1 MPKLGPRN
9 PERSSLILEGASR
22 LLLRYGY
29 DKTTVDDIARE
40 AHVSKG
46 AIYLHWKSKDELID
60 ALILREM
67 DALVRD
73 VGERIEADPEGGRLS
88 RMYAHALGALAANPL
103 ARSLYSRDARI
114 LGDYARRQEPGRYS
128 DRFAFGVEFAKALKA
143 SGALRLDIEPE
154 AAAYAMSLLALG
166 YLAVEELMPDS
177 AAGLSDHAKTEAIV
191 SLVQGGLE
199 ARGEG
204 EGKQAIL
211 ELIELVERQYA
222 AAKENKS

>member
-9 PERSSLILEGASR
+9 PERSAQILDGASR
-22 LLLRYGY
+22 LLLRFGY

-46 AIYLHWKSKDELID
+46 AIYLHWKSKDELVD

-73 VGERIEADPEGGRLS
+73 VGARIEADPEGGRLS
-88 RMYAHALGALAANPL
+88 RMYAHALGSLAANPL

-114 LGDYARRQEPGRYS
+114 LGDYVRRQEPGRYS
-128 DRFAFGVEFAKALKA
+128 DRFAFGVEFARRMKAA
-143 SGALRLDIEPE
+143 GALRDDLEPE

-177 AAGLSDHAKTEAIV
+177 AGSLSEEAKTEAVIAIV
-191 SLVQGGLE
+191 EGGLD
-199 ARGEG
+199 ARGGG
-204 EGKQAIL
+204 EGKAALL
-211 ELIELVERQYA
+211 ELIRLVEGQYKA
-222 AAKENKS
+222 VKGEES